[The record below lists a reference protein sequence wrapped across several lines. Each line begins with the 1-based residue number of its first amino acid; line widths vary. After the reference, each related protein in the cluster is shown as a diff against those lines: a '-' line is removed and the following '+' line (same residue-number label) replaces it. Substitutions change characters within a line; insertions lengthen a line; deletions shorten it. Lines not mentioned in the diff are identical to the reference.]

1 MHLYIYTVC
10 YTVLYSK
17 YIGKIQFKNQLIC
30 VEIEKNCDY
39 CVKIRCDTL
48 ILYFNVFIF
57 CLTCHTEIVAK
68 EKVINHLIF
77 IINHIIFNN
86 KIVAYREELSFLL

>member
-1 MHLYIYTVC
+1 MLNST
-10 YTVLYSK
+10 
-17 YIGKIQFKNQLIC
+17 YIGKIQFKNQLIY

-39 CVKIRCDTL
+39 CVKIRCDTV
-48 ILYFNVFIF
+48 ILYFNVFIC
-57 CLTCHTEIVAK
+57 CLTCHTEIVDK
-68 EKVINHLIF
+68 EKVINHFIF